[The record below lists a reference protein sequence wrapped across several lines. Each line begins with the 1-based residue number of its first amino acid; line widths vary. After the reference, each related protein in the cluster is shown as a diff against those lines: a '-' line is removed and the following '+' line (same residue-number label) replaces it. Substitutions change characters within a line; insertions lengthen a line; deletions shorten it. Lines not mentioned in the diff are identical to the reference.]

1 MHKHTKSCRKGN
13 KICRFSFPRLPSDE
27 TLIAKPLS
35 ENLMGK
41 KMCEEKI
48 HDAKNILDKVSKKLA
63 EMSNEDLTKF
73 SLKDI
78 LKHPDVNISSE
89 AYHDALAISTRG
101 SMIILKRR
109 PDEMW
114 VNNYNPIFLKAWQA
128 NMDIQFCMDSYAI
141 ITYITDYLTKGDA
154 GLTKELTKVIYFRFT
169 L

>member
-1 MHKHTKSCRKGN
+1 
-13 KICRFSFPRLPSDE
+13 
-27 TLIAKPLS
+27 
-35 ENLMGK
+35 
-41 KMCEEKI
+41 
-48 HDAKNILDKVSKKLA
+48 
-63 EMSNEDLTKF
+63 
-73 SLKDI
+73 
-78 LKHPDVNISSE
+78 
-89 AYHDALAISTRG
+89 
-101 SMIILKRR
+101 MIILKRR